1 MTEQDNP
8 SVSRGEARRR
18 AMMDAAWETVLGKG
32 FAACTLDDIISV
44 SGGSKSTLY
53 TQFGD
58 KDGLFKTVMQEK
70 CTAFSDEL
78 NLTFESDAQPDEM
91 LHTFAELLVEKVTTE
106 ESIRF
111 MRLLQAEGQTL
122 PSLTQDFICRGPERI
137 DHSLTH
143 YLASAHQRGDLR
155 VPDPEMYASLLLDM
169 ILGRW
174 TESLRLMLLPD
185 DEFDAHK
192 AQMSKKAKAAVDLFL
207 AATAS
212 QIG

>member
-1 MTEQDNP
+1 MTEQDSP

-18 AMMDAAWETVLGKG
+18 AMLDAAWETVLGKG

-70 CTAFSDEL
+70 CDAFSDEL
-78 NLTFESDAQPDEM
+78 DLTFESDAPPAEM
-91 LHTFAELLVEKVTTE
+91 LHTFAGLLVEKVLTE

-122 PSLTQDFICRGPERI
+122 PSLTQDFICRGPERV
-137 DHSLTH
+137 DRSLAH
-143 YLASAHQRGDLR
+143 YLSTAHQRGDLC
-155 VPDPEMYASLLLDM
+155 VPDPEMSASLLLDM

-174 TESLRLMLLPD
+174 TDSLKVTLLPD
-185 DEFDAHK
+185 NEFSAHK
-192 AQMSKKAKAAVDLFL
+192 EHMSKKAKAAVDLFL
-207 AATAS
+207 AATAP
-212 QIG
+212 GGG